1 MRSRGTFLQ
10 FFLLCLSGIFLHLL
24 TRPPTILAGVFIVC
38 FGKKPELAVRP
49 EAFLLVG
56 GFLLKQA
63 ELFLL
68 YRTGDSFFPM
78 HQTAVQI
85 GQKGG
90 WLSGS
95 C

>member
-1 MRSRGTFLQ
+1 MPKR
-10 FFLLCLSGIFLHLL
+10 HLFAPL
-24 TRPPTILAGVFIVC
+24 DKSPAVLAGVFIVC
-38 FGKKPELAVRP
+38 FGKKPELGVRP